1 MRKTKL
7 RERVEKMRQKRL
19 KVLYL
24 TEELEKFAC
33 KGSFNLSC
41 AKSFEIASNYYMK
54 ISEIKKECDQF
65 KQLLNENLT
74 DFELNFLDYMDVY
87 SLKKTCSILKISK
100 RKYYRIIEKIEKEMS
115 GKWQD

>member
-54 ISEIKKECDQF
+54 ISEIKKECEQF
-65 KQLLNENLT
+65 NQLLNENLT
-74 DFELNFLDYMDVY
+74 PYELNFIGHMLDY
-87 SLKKTCSILKISK
+87 SLISTCVILKISK